1 MLSAAKHLA
10 TRRVRPFAAL
20 RVTLVGNLSDAY
32 NALPHPGRDK
42 SRSYAPIDDPHHLFI
57 FLGPEPG
64 LWALGPNHQE
74 WWHWCRTGRSR
85 PGAAY

>member
-57 FLGPEPG
+57 FITGAYMPYVPGPRAWLVG
-64 LWALGPNHQE
+64 SGP
-74 WWHWCRTGRSR
+74 
-85 PGAAY
+85 